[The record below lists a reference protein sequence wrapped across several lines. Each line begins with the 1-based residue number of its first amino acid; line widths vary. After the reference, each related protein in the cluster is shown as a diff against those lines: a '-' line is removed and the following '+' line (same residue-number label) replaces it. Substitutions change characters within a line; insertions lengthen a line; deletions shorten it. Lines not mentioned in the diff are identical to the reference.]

1 MITILD
7 DMLSDVNPLV
17 VFLIGLML
25 NWLLIFIISL
35 IESQN
40 ERLNYFGYY
49 IRILNSLRSGKFK
62 SNFSKILAIFLFT
75 YFPILI
81 IVVILRII
89 FIIYHAGE

>member
-7 DMLSDVNPLV
+7 DILTDVNPLV

-25 NWLLIFIISL
+25 NWLIIFIISL
-35 IESQN
+35 IE
-40 ERLNYFGYY
+40 RLNEKLSYFGYY
-49 IRILNSLRSGKFK
+49 SWILNKLRSGKFK

-75 YFPILI
+75 YFPILV

-89 FIIYHAGE
+89 FMIYHAGE

>member
-1 MITILD
+1 MITVLD

-35 IESQN
+35 IEGQK

-49 IRILNSLRSGKFK
+49 SWILNKLRSGKFK

-89 FIIYHAGE
+89 FMIYHAGE